1 MAKKKVFV
9 SFDFDNDRRYKYLLD
24 AWDKNR
30 NMDFAFDD
38 CTSDE
43 IQSWNIPTVKAALT
57 RRINTCSYML
67 VIIGAEAN
75 KYHRDSY
82 QIGYRNW
89 QNFEISRAK
98 AAGLKIVAVKLDR
111 SYESP
116 SELLNAGA
124 SWAMS
129 FTQTSIIEA
138 LNRA

>member
-9 SFDFDNDRRYKYLLD
+9 SFDYDNDRYYKFLLD
-24 AWDKNR
+24 AWDKNK
-30 NMDFAFDD
+30 NMEFAFDD

-43 IQSWNIPTVKAALT
+43 IQSWHIPTVKAALT
-57 RRINTCSYML
+57 RRINTCAYML
-67 VIIGAEAN
+67 VIVGAEAN
-75 KYHRDSY
+75 KYHKDSY

-98 AAGLKIVAVKLDR
+98 AAGLKLIAVKLER

-116 SELLNAGA
+116 SELLGAGA
-124 SWAMS
+124 SWAMVFNQS
-129 FTQTSIIEA
+129 SIIEA

>member
-9 SFDFDNDRRYKYLLD
+9 SFDYDNDRYYKYLLD
-24 AWDKNR
+24 AWDKNK
-30 NMDFAFDD
+30 NMEFAFDD
-38 CTSDE
+38 CTSNE

-67 VIIGAEAN
+67 IIIGAEAN
-75 KYHRDSY
+75 KYHKDSY

-98 AAGLKIVAVKLDR
+98 AAGLKLIAVKLDR

-116 SELLNAGA
+116 SELLGAGA
-124 SWAMS
+124 SWALS
-129 FTQTSIIEA
+129 FSQSSIIEA

>member
-1 MAKKKVFV
+1 ME
-9 SFDFDNDRRYKYLLD
+9 
-24 AWDKNR
+24 
-30 NMDFAFDD
+30 FAFDD

-43 IQSWNIPTVKAALT
+43 IQSWNSSTVKAALT

-67 VIIGAEAN
+67 IIIGAEAN
-75 KYHRDSY
+75 KYHKDSY

-98 AAGLKIVAVKLDR
+98 AAGLKLIAVKLDR

-116 SELLNAGA
+116 SELLGAGA
-124 SWAMS
+124 SWALS
-129 FTQTSIIEA
+129 FSQSSIIEA

>member
-1 MAKKKVFV
+1 ME
-9 SFDFDNDRRYKYLLD
+9 
-24 AWDKNR
+24 
-30 NMDFAFDD
+30 FAFDD

-67 VIIGAEAN
+67 IIIGAEAN
-75 KYHRDSY
+75 KYHKDSY

-98 AAGLKIVAVKLDR
+98 ASGLKLIAVKLDR

-116 SELLNAGA
+116 SELLSAGA
-124 SWAMS
+124 SWALS
-129 FTQTSIIEA
+129 FSQSSIIEA

>member
-1 MAKKKVFV
+1 MTKKKVFV
-9 SFDFDNDRRYKYLLD
+9 SFDYDNDRVYKYLLD
-24 AWDKNR
+24 AWDKNM

-67 VIIGAEAN
+67 VIVGAEAN
-75 KYHRDSY
+75 KKHKDAE

-98 AAGLKIVAVKLDR
+98 AAGLKLIAVKLDR

-116 SELLNAGA
+116 SELLASGA
-124 SWAMS
+124 TWAMS
-129 FTQTSIIEA
+129 FTQSAIIKTLNEA
-138 LNRA
+138 

>member
-9 SFDFDNDRRYKYLLD
+9 SFDYDNDRYYKYLLD
-24 AWDKNR
+24 AWDKNK
-30 NMDFAFDD
+30 NMEFAFDD

-67 VIIGAEAN
+67 IIIGAEAN
-75 KYHRDSY
+75 KYHKDSY

-98 AAGLKIVAVKLDR
+98 AAGLKLIAVKLDR

-116 SELLNAGA
+116 SELLGAGA
-124 SWAMS
+124 SWALS
-129 FTQTSIIEA
+129 FNQSSIIEA